1 VEQRRE
7 TVSWEIYEK
16 TTTRRS
22 SDPTLTISKKFGR
35 LSFNASTAEQ
45 MKKNA
50 METVLL
56 MWDAESKQ
64 IGIRNVMKKD
74 PRAYTL
80 HFSKKQ
86 YGAGFA
92 ARPFLHHIGYDYSIT
107 RSFPCEWNEHDGI
120 FVVQLTDEAF
130 AQKSSRVAKL
140 PIARGRGGSEAS
152 GTKASAAS

>member
-1 VEQRRE
+1 M
-7 TVSWEIYEK
+7 SWQIYEK
-16 TTTRRS
+16 TTARRS

-35 LSFNASTAEQ
+35 LGFNATAAEQ

-56 MWDAESKQ
+56 MWDPENRQ

-92 ARPFLHHIGYDYSIT
+92 ARTFLNHIGYDYSET
-107 RSFPCEWNEHDGI
+107 RSFPCEWNEQDGI
-120 FVVQLTDEAF
+120 FVVQLSDEAF
-130 AQKSSRVAKL
+130 VQKTARVTKLPVATRGRVAE
-140 PIARGRGGSEAS
+140 GS
-152 GTKASAAS
+152 GNKASAAS